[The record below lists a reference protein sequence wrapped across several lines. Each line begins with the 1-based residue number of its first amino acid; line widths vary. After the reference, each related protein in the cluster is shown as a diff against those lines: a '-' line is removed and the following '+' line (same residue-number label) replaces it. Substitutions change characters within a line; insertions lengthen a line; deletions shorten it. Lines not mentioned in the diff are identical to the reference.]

1 MPEICL
7 VVPCF
12 NEAQR
17 LRGGE
22 LLAFLDAHAS
32 IDVCLVDDGST
43 DGTYALIEQLQRERP
58 DRIVLHRLQ
67 PNGGKADAVRHGVLH
82 AASTGRWP
90 VVGYWD
96 ADFSTP
102 LVEAERLAEVLREAP
117 GCQMVLG
124 SRIKRLGAR
133 IDRNVARHVFGRVFA
148 SAASAVLGLEV
159 YDSQCGAKL
168 LRAELA
174 PRLFA
179 DPFLTRWLFDLEML
193 LRLRNQVGLTAM
205 DIVQEVPLA
214 EWREVGGSKLTLRDM
229 INVPL
234 ELLRL
239 RAHYNR
245 PRR

>member
-12 NEAQR
+12 NEATR
-17 LRGGE
+17 LRGAD
-22 LLAFLDAHAS
+22 LIAFLDAHAP

-43 DGTYALIEQLQRERP
+43 DDTQDLLQRLHHERP
-58 DRIVLHRLQ
+58 DRILVHRRDV
-67 PNGGKADAVRHGVLH
+67 NGGKAEAVRHGVLH
-82 AASTGRWP
+82 VASLERWP
-90 VVGYWD
+90 IIGYWD

-102 LVEAERLAEVLREAP
+102 LAEAGRLADTLRTAP

-124 SRIKRLGAR
+124 SRLKRLGAR
-133 IDRNVARHVFGRVFA
+133 IDRNAARHVFGRIFA
-148 SAASAVLGLEV
+148 SAASAILGLDV

-168 LRAELA
+168 FRVELVA
-174 PRLFA
+174 CLFA

-193 LRLRNQVGLTAM
+193 LRLRNQIGLSAM
-205 DIVQEVPLA
+205 DMVQEVPLT
-214 EWREVGGSKLTLRDM
+214 EWREVVGSKLKLSDM

-245 PRR
+245 PPG